1 MGVLALS
8 LVLALLLIGVL
19 THGAWSS
26 EQAYLRPVSP
36 VESGTPPAP
45 PKHPDSPDSS
55 SPDMEK
61 VWAAAADED
70 SWPRLATGAKTGTFG
85 GKISLTFDDGPEP
98 RTTPKIL
105 DTLKKHDL
113 KATFFVLGRQVK
125 EHPGLLRRIV
135 EEGHIVGN
143 HTYDHAD
150 LSALSTKQTRRE
162 LESTQKA
169 VDDALGYHYPM
180 AVMRPPYGDPY
191 LAGTDALPA
200 FRRIAREQELFPVI
214 WTIDP
219 SDYLYVGDP
228 QGVARGVVRADK
240 AERRGKQRKGDQV
253 VLLHD
258 NQGQTARAL
267 PRIIDYYERSG
278 RRFTN
283 VNELLAD
290 KYLNP

>member
-1 MGVLALS
+1 MVRRIVLILALS
-8 LVLALLLIGVL
+8 LVLALLLLGMV
-19 THGAWSS
+19 THGAWTS
-26 EQAYLRPVSP
+26 EQAYIQPVLP
-36 VESGTPPAP
+36 VESGTLPAT
-45 PKHPDSPDSS
+45 PKPPDSLDSS
-55 SPDMEK
+55 SPDMER
-61 VWAAAADED
+61 VWSAAADED
-70 SWPRLATGAKTGTFG
+70 SWPNLAAHSKTGTFG

-191 LAGTDALPA
+191 LAGKYALPA

-219 SDYLYVGDP
+219 SDYLYGSATLNCGQAAFSASSNHPGFRPRHLGGSVG
-228 QGVARGVVRADK
+228 GTG
-240 AERRGKQRKGDQV
+240 
-253 VLLHD
+253 
-258 NQGQTARAL
+258 
-267 PRIIDYYERSG
+267 
-278 RRFTN
+278 N
-283 VNELLAD
+283 VNNSFID
-290 KYLNP
+290 QR